1 MTIKQTAVGTN
12 DEFIDVEI
20 NWTQKDQ
27 NIIDK
32 LNYNVKSIMEESRN
46 LNQYTNDSDKDDKSS
61 IGSVSSADV
70 RDLELIMSGEHT
82 NYF

>member
-1 MTIKQTAVGTN
+1 MTIKTTTEGKN

-27 NIIDK
+27 IVIDK
-32 LNYNVKSIMEESRN
+32 LNKNIKNLMQESKNLKQYN
-46 LNQYTNDSDKDDKSS
+46 NDSDDNDKSS

>member
-46 LNQYTNDSDKDDKSS
+46 LKQYNNDSDKDDKSS

>member
-1 MTIKQTAVGTN
+1 MTIKQTAAGTN

-46 LNQYTNDSDKDDKSS
+46 LKQYNNDSDKDDKSS